1 MLMITSGQ
9 IKSPPCETEPA
20 YQHESIQK
28 IQDPDSDPDSTNNV
42 HDLIITN
49 NEPSVIIE
57 VCPDEERSYVLPL
70 AARVKIT
77 KTCTFK
83 LINAPDVKGLIPL
96 LNYTAITNSE
106 VPDPILTTNDEDNL
120 SVSISSEVTKVF
132 NREVENVRQ
141 HFKEHSYIYIIVL
154 VISVTMV
161 LTCSTCCYLRPCPTL
176 PRHRAVLDNE
186 EENGLETVHYT
197 TTEPTALPLL
207 TTTFEVI

>member
-1 MLMITSGQ
+1 
-9 IKSPPCETEPA
+9 
-20 YQHESIQK
+20 
-28 IQDPDSDPDSTNNV
+28 
-42 HDLIITN
+42 
-49 NEPSVIIE
+49 

-132 NREVENVRQ
+132 NREVENVRE

-161 LTCSTCCYLRPCPTL
+161 LTCSTCCYLRPCPAL